1 MYAQSLPRKPL
12 KVKCLL
18 IPKGNHEIAEEVK
31 GAQHAHSPF
40 RQTFSSMWNISSTS
54 LITLNSIPSG
64 VTSCSHD

>member
-31 GAQHAHSPF
+31 GAQHAILHSDKPF
-40 RQTFSSMWNISSTS
+40 PVRGIFPALLSS
-54 LITLNSIPSG
+54 P
-64 VTSCSHD
+64 